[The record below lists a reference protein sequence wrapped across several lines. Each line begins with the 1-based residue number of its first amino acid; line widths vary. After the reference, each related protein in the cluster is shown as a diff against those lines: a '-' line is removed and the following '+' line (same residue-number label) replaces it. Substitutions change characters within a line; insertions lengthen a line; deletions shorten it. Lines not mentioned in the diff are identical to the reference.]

1 MIRSERRD
9 AALEASI
16 LESVDSID
24 ATLERIRPRPM
35 TYWVEESVSEERVS
49 LVLAALVGLAALVL
63 AAIGIYGVLT
73 FLVQRRR
80 RELAIRMALGARSR
94 HIGKLVLGESLRL
107 TIAGVVLG
115 VAGFALVAPVLESQ
129 LFGVGLFDAASALG
143 SLVVLT
149 TVALLATLLPSRTAV
164 CTSPLEL
171 LRED

>member
-1 MIRSERRD
+1 M
-9 AALEASI
+9 
-16 LESVDSID
+16 
-24 ATLERIRPRPM
+24 
-35 TYWVEESVSEERVS
+35 
-49 LVLAALVGLAALVL
+49 
-63 AAIGIYGVLT
+63 AIGIYGVLT

-164 CTSPLEL
+164 RTSPLEL